1 MSLKNPLKLSLK
13 ESLAQKKPLIGTFIK
28 TPHFHNTEVLAH
40 TNFDVLCLDAEHAP
54 FNRSDLDTCVLAA
67 KSQQMPVVI
76 RVQDTENSTM
86 LNALDLGADG
96 IVLPHIL
103 NAEHASKIV
112 KKCFYGPDGRGY
124 AGSTRFAGYTT
135 KTLTENLENN
145 KNHTC
150 VIAQIEDVEA
160 VNDID
165 AICQVEGI
173 DCIFIGRM
181 DLTVALGQTNPSH
194 PDVLAA
200 VELIVKA
207 ANKYGKN
214 CGMFVGDLSELPH
227 WISLGVS
234 LFLLGSDHGF
244 MLSGAQQLQQT
255 FTDAIKNA
263 EK

>member
-1 MSLKNPLKLSLK
+1 MSLKLSLK

-40 TNFDVLCLDAEHAP
+40 TNLDVLCLDAEHAP
-54 FNRSDLDTCVLAA
+54 FDRSHLDTCVLAA

-76 RVQDTENSTM
+76 RIPDTENATI

-103 NAEHASKIV
+103 NAEHARSVV
-112 KKCFYGPDGRGY
+112 KKCFYGPEGRGY

-135 KTLTENLENN
+135 KKIPENLANN
-145 KNHTC
+145 KNQTC
-150 VIAQIEDVEA
+150 VIAQIEDLEA

-181 DLTVALGQTNPSH
+181 DLTVALEQTDASH

-200 VELIVKA
+200 VEKVVDA
-207 ANKYGKN
+207 ANKHGKN
-214 CGMFVGDLSELPH
+214 CGMFVGDLTELPR

-244 MLSGAQQLQQT
+244 MLSGAQQLQQK
-255 FTDAIKNA
+255 FTDAIKKANQ
-263 EK
+263 